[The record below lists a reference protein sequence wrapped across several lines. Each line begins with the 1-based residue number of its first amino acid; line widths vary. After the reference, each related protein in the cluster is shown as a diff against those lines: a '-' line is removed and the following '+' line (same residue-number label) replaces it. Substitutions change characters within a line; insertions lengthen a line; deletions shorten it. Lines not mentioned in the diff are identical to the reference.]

1 MHDRDHRFPVPRE
14 QILENRLRW
23 DQRAGWVEEQVTE
36 HVPRRSQNGREQE
49 ETKAAVVDKFPP

>member
-1 MHDRDHRFPVPRE
+1 MHDGDHRFPVPRE
-14 QILENRLRW
+14 RILENRLRW
-23 DQRAGWVEEQVTE
+23 DQRARWVEEQVTE